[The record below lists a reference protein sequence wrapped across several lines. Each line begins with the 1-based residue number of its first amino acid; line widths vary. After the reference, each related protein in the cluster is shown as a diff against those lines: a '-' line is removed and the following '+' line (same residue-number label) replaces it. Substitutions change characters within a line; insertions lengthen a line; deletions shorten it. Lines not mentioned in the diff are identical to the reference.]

1 MKQRNGAPNRAPQRK
16 EDSMK
21 YIDIGERGNGKST
34 RLLKYAI
41 RNKCN
46 IAVATKASVNYYQS
60 IAREI
65 MAKQICDTGS
75 FLVVDG
81 VIIAP
86 LSFYISTTLVPA
98 YRKPLLIDEISAS
111 LSALLGCEVG
121 YTDNAPYVDLQ
132 VCLNKQSEESTYARI

>member
-1 MKQRNGAPNRAPQRK
+1 
-16 EDSMK
+16 MK

-65 MAKQICDTGS
+65 MATQIIDTGS
-75 FLVVDG
+75 SLLVDG

-86 LSFYISTTLVPA
+86 LSFYTETPIIPA
-98 YRKPLLIDEISAS
+98 DRKPLLIDEISGS
-111 LSALLGCEVG
+111 LSVLLGCEIG
-121 YTDNAPYVDLQ
+121 YTDNAPCVGLQ
-132 VCLNKQSEESTYARI
+132 VCLDK

>member
-1 MKQRNGAPNRAPQRK
+1 
-16 EDSMK
+16 MK

-60 IAREI
+60 VAREI
-65 MAKQICDTGS
+65 MAKQICDAGS

-86 LSFYISTTLVPA
+86 LSFYMDTPIISA
-98 YRKPLLIDEISAS
+98 YRNPLLIDEVAAS
-111 LSALLGCEVG
+111 LRVLLGCEVG